1 MSTARTPTDRF
12 LNHAARGDVW
22 KALLRPLPK
31 AAPKPDAADPRD
43 LPRVEDSKCKVRR

>member
-1 MSTARTPTDRF
+1 MSTQPLKPTDRF

-31 AAPKPDAADPRD
+31 PADLSKTDPRD
-43 LPRVEDSKCKVRR
+43 IPRVESTTCKVRR